1 MKNLKILFVLLVTVT
16 HLYAQSSITIG
27 RGSSISINNGADV
40 NAGNRDGTLMSAGT
54 FNSRSITLDPVAIS
68 ATSITSI
75 SFNANWN
82 ASAGA
87 NGYKLDVSTDPN
99 FGSFITGY
107 QNLDVGNVNTLNV
120 NSGLSGGLTYYY
132 RLRAYDIDGIT
143 GYSNVITVTLAPPS
157 PVETAATNKTEVS
170 FSANWNSS
178 VGATGYK
185 LDVSTD
191 LNFGAGSFVAGFQNK
206 DVGNVTTYSV
216 VGLTGGTTYYYRIR
230 SYNSSGESAN
240 SGTITILTIPVPP
253 NATAAS
259 SLTQTSFVAG
269 WQVVTSATGYRLDVS
284 TSATFAAGSF
294 VTGYENIDVGNV
306 LSYTV
311 NTNLSAG
318 TTYYYRV
325 RAYNATGTS
334 GNSNAISLITIPP
347 NPVSIAA
354 TNFSTSSFDANW
366 NASTGATK
374 YYLDVSTDA
383 AFAAGTFVTG
393 YENLD
398 AGNVITYTI
407 NTNLSAGTIYYYRVR
422 AANVSGTSGNSTV
435 ITAMT
440 LSTAPVAT
448 AASSITQTSFSAN
461 WNASVG
467 AEKYYLDVATDNT
480 FSSYVAGYQNKD
492 VGAVTTYSINTNLSA
507 GTTYYYR
514 IRAFN
519 VSGNSSNS
527 NVISLVTVP
536 PNPISAVGT
545 NVTGTSFD
553 ANWNAA
559 ASATGYKLDVS
570 TDNAF
575 GAGAF
580 LAGFENKDVGNVV
593 TFSISGLSENTN
605 YYYRVRAYNVSG
617 TSGNSGIITVLT
629 APTIPVAIAATTI
642 TASSFNANWNASVGT
657 AKYYLDVA
665 TDNGFTSYVAGYQN
679 KDVGNIT
686 TYNINGLTAGT
697 NYYYRVRAN
706 NAGGTSGSS
715 NTITLATIP
724 GAPTSTAATLVVS
737 TSFSAN
743 WNAVTGAA
751 GYKLDVSTVS
761 NFASYVAGFDDLDV
775 GNVTTY
781 SVTGLSSNTT
791 YYYRVEAYNNYGIG
805 ANSGVITVLT
815 TPSSVVATSATTIQT
830 TSFTSNWDA
839 LVGVNGYYLDV
850 ATDNGFTSYVVG
862 YQNKDVGNVTTH
874 NVAGLL
880 PGINYYYR
888 VRAYNGSGA
897 GNNSN
902 VISLITLPSA
912 PVATNATTITT
923 SSFDANWNATVGAAK
938 YYLDVATDIGF
949 TSYVAG
955 YQNKDVGNV
964 TTSAIVSLSSGTNY
978 YYRVRAFNASGTSA
992 NSNTIGLITLPAA
1005 PVATNATTI
1014 TTSSFDANWDASVGS
1029 TKYYLDVAT
1038 DNGFTSYVAGYQN
1051 RDVGNVSTFNI
1062 NGLTAGTNY
1071 YYRVRAFNASGT
1083 SSNSNVIN
1091 LITMPIAPVATN
1103 ATTITTSSFDA
1114 NWNVSVGASKYYLD
1128 VATDN
1133 GFTSYVA
1140 GYQNKD
1146 VGNVTIF
1153 GVDGLTAGANY
1164 YYRVRAFN
1172 SSGTSTNSNV
1182 INLITVSLAPVAN
1195 AATTITPS
1203 SFDANWNAS
1212 VGAAKYYLDVAT
1224 DNGFTSYVVGYQ
1236 NKDVGNVTTYN
1247 INGLTSGT
1255 NYYYRVRANN
1265 AGGTSG
1271 SSNTIALATVPANP
1285 TATAAT
1291 LVVSTSFSS
1300 NWNAVTGATGY
1311 KLDVSTVSNFTSFL
1325 AGYND
1330 LDVGN
1335 VTTYSVTGLNSNT
1348 TYYYRLRAFNNYG
1361 ESGNSGVITVLT
1373 TPSAVVATSATTI
1386 QTTSFTSNWNALIG
1400 VSGYYL
1406 DVATDNGFTSYVVGY
1421 QNKDVGNV
1429 TTHNVV
1435 GLLPGI
1441 NYYYRVRAYNGT
1453 GAGNNSN
1460 VISLI
1465 TLPSA
1470 PVATNAT
1477 TITTS
1482 SFDAN
1487 WNASVGAAKYYLDVA
1502 TDNGFTSYV
1511 AGYQNKDVGNVTT
1524 SAIVSLSSGTNY
1536 YYRVRAFNASGT
1548 SANSNTIG
1556 LITLPAA
1563 PVATNATTIT
1573 TSSFDANWNASVG
1586 AVKYYLDMA
1595 TDNGFTSYVAG
1606 YQNKDVGNVTTLA
1619 IASLSSGTNYYYRVR
1634 AFNASGT
1641 SSNSNVINLITMPIA
1656 PVATNATTITTSSFD
1671 ANWNASV
1678 GSAKYYLDVATDN
1691 GFTSFLAGYQNKDVG
1706 NVTTLAIASLTSG
1719 TNYYYRVRAFNASGT
1734 SVNSNIIGLITLPAA
1749 PVATNATTITISS
1762 FDANWNRSVGA
1773 VKYYLDVATDNGF
1786 TSYVAG
1792 YQNRDVGNVSTFNIN
1807 GLTAGTNY
1815 YYRVRAFNIG
1825 GTSSNSNTISLIT
1838 VSQAPIANSAINIT
1852 QTGFEANWNPTTGAA
1867 GYLLDVVTDNGFT
1880 SYVAGYQ
1887 NKDVWNVTSLNIT
1900 GLTPGATYYYQVR
1913 AYNNSGTSNNSNIVG
1928 LITMSTVPVA
1938 ANATNITQTSFAANW
1953 SASIGAEKYFL
1964 DLATDSLFTSFVS
1977 GFNNRDVGNITTL
1990 SISNLTENT
1999 SYYYRIRAFNASGST
2014 SNSNRI
2020 SVKTLPSYLII
2031 SGNAGISNAV
2041 LSYHDVTDKM
2051 VSADGAG
2058 NFSIS
2063 VSYGWSGTITPSTP
2077 GVIFSPSCRTCS
2089 NITCN
2094 LTDQNF
2100 TASINTYLLTITSV
2114 NGAVYKNPDLASYTH
2129 GTQVQITATPTAG
2142 YTFTGWSGDASGSAN
2157 PITVTMTGNKNIIAN
2172 YSINT
2177 YSLTITSENGSV
2189 IKNPDQE
2196 NYNHGSTVQLTASP
2210 ITGYTF
2216 VGWSGDV
2223 SGSANPITI
2232 IMDGNKSIAAN
2243 YSVSTYALTVISVNG
2258 TITKNPDQVSYAHGA
2273 QVQITAVPITGY
2285 TFIGWSG
2292 DATGSE
2298 NPLTVIMDGSKNITA
2313 NYSINTFTLSIT
2325 SINGT
2330 VAKSPDQASYNYG
2343 SQVQL
2348 TATPTVGYSFT
2359 NWSGDA
2365 SGAVNPVTIN
2375 MDGDKNITANYSI
2388 NTYTIAIT
2396 SVNGTVTKEPDLT
2409 NYNHGTQVKLTA
2421 IPSDGYKFSQWIEN
2435 GNTLT
2440 TNSVLQFEIISNR
2453 VLTAV
2458 YEKVNHPPVFVRFL
2472 PDTTINVH
2480 STQVAFNYQYLSVDP
2495 DGDVVTYNLDSGPD
2509 GATLSSSGLFSWI
2522 PKTSQAGQQFLVVVT
2537 ITDGKFSETKI
2548 SSLTTNP
2555 VIVSVEK
2562 ISDAIPIDYKLYQNY
2577 PNPFNPTTK
2586 IQFDLPKEG
2595 MVRLTVYNSLG
2606 QEVEI
2611 LVNQVL
2617 SAGKYS
2623 KNFDASELSNG
2634 IYFFRLQ
2641 AKDFVL
2647 SKKMILV
2654 K

>member
-1 MKNLKILFVLLVTVT
+1 MKNLRILFVLLVTVT

-27 RGSSISINNGADV
+27 RGSSISISNGSDV

-143 GYSNVITVTLAPPS
+143 GYSNVIIVTLAPPS
-157 PVETAATNKTEVS
+157 PVETAATNKAEVS

-216 VGLTGGTTYYYRIR
+216 TSLTGGTTYYYRIR
-230 SYNSSGESAN
+230 SYNANGESAS
-240 SGTITILTIPVPP
+240 SGTVTVLTIPIPP
-253 NATAAS
+253 IALAAS

-269 WQVVTSATGYRLDVS
+269 WQAVTSATGYRLDVS
-284 TSATFAAGSF
+284 TSATFAAGNF
-294 VTGYENIDVGNV
+294 VTGYEDIDVSNV

-334 GNSNAISLITIPP
+334 GNSNAINLITIPP

-383 AFAAGTFVTG
+383 AFAAGTFVSG

-407 NTNLSAGTIYYYRVR
+407 NTNLSAGTTYYYRVR
-422 AANVSGTSGNSTV
+422 ATNMSGTSGNSAV
-435 ITAMT
+435 ITTMT

-448 AASSITQTSFSAN
+448 SASSITQTSFSAN
-461 WNASVG
+461 WNVSVG

-492 VGAVTTYSINTNLSA
+492 VGAVTTYSVNTNLSA

-514 IRAFN
+514 ACAFN

-536 PNPISAVGT
+536 PNPISAAGT

-553 ANWNAA
+553 ANWNVA

-580 LAGFENKDVGNVV
+580 LDGFENKDVGNVV

-642 TASSFNANWNASVGT
+642 TASSFNANWNASVG
-657 AKYYLDVA
+657 
-665 TDNGFTSYVAGYQN
+665 
-679 KDVGNIT
+679 
-686 TYNINGLTAGT
+686 
-697 NYYYRVRAN
+697 
-706 NAGGTSGSS
+706 
-715 NTITLATIP
+715 
-724 GAPTSTAATLVVS
+724 
-737 TSFSAN
+737 
-743 WNAVTGAA
+743 
-751 GYKLDVSTVS
+751 
-761 NFASYVAGFDDLDV
+761 
-775 GNVTTY
+775 
-781 SVTGLSSNTT
+781 
-791 YYYRVEAYNNYGIG
+791 
-805 ANSGVITVLT
+805 
-815 TPSSVVATSATTIQT
+815 
-830 TSFTSNWDA
+830 
-839 LVGVNGYYLDV
+839 
-850 ATDNGFTSYVVG
+850 
-862 YQNKDVGNVTTH
+862 
-874 NVAGLL
+874 
-880 PGINYYYR
+880 
-888 VRAYNGSGA
+888 
-897 GNNSN
+897 
-902 VISLITLPSA
+902 
-912 PVATNATTITT
+912 
-923 SSFDANWNATVGAAK
+923 AAK
-938 YYLDVATDIGF
+938 YFI
-949 TSYVAG
+949 
-955 YQNKDVGNV
+955 
-964 TTSAIVSLSSGTNY
+964 
-978 YYRVRAFNASGTSA
+978 
-992 NSNTIGLITLPAA
+992 
-1005 PVATNATTI
+1005 
-1014 TTSSFDANWDASVGS
+1014 
-1029 TKYYLDVAT
+1029 
-1038 DNGFTSYVAGYQN
+1038 
-1051 RDVGNVSTFNI
+1051 
-1062 NGLTAGTNY
+1062 
-1071 YYRVRAFNASGT
+1071 
-1083 SSNSNVIN
+1083 
-1091 LITMPIAPVATN
+1091 
-1103 ATTITTSSFDA
+1103 
-1114 NWNVSVGASKYYLD
+1114 
-1128 VATDN
+1128 
-1133 GFTSYVA
+1133 
-1140 GYQNKD
+1140 
-1146 VGNVTIF
+1146 
-1153 GVDGLTAGANY
+1153 
-1164 YYRVRAFN
+1164 
-1172 SSGTSTNSNV
+1172 
-1182 INLITVSLAPVAN
+1182 
-1195 AATTITPS
+1195 
-1203 SFDANWNAS
+1203 
-1212 VGAAKYYLDVAT
+1212 DVAT

-1271 SSNTIALATVPANP
+1271 SSNTIALATIPGAP
-1285 TATAAT
+1285 TSTAAT
-1291 LVVSTSFSS
+1291 LVVSTSFSA

-1311 KLDVSTVSNFTSFL
+1311 KLDVSTVSNFASYV
-1325 AGYND
+1325 AGFDD

-1335 VTTYSVTGLNSNT
+1335 VTTYSVTGLSSNT
-1348 TYYYRLRAFNNYG
+1348 TYYYRVEAYNNYG
-1361 ESGNSGVITVLT
+1361 TGENSGVITVLT

-1386 QTTSFTSNWNALIG
+1386 QTTSFTSNWDALVG

-1441 NYYYRVRAYNGT
+1441 NYYYRVRAYNGSGT
-1453 GAGNNSN
+1453 GNNSN

-1477 TITTS
+1477 TITT
-1482 SFDAN
+1482 N
-1487 WNASVGAAKYYLDVA
+1487 
-1502 TDNGFTSYV
+1502 
-1511 AGYQNKDVGNVTT
+1511 
-1524 SAIVSLSSGTNY
+1524 
-1536 YYRVRAFNASGT
+1536 
-1548 SANSNTIG
+1548 
-1556 LITLPAA
+1556 
-1563 PVATNATTIT
+1563 
-1573 TSSFDANWNASVG
+1573 SFDANWNASVG
-1586 AVKYYLDMA
+1586 AVKYYLDIA
-1595 TDNGFTSYVAG
+1595 TDNGYTSYVAG
-1606 YQNKDVGNVTTLA
+1606 YQNRDVGNVSTFNINGL
-1619 IASLSSGTNYYYRVR
+1619 IAGTNYYYRVR
-1634 AFNASGT
+1634 AFNVSGT

-1671 ANWNASV
+1671 ANWNTSV
-1678 GSAKYYLDVATDN
+1678 GSAKYYLDVATDI
-1691 GFTSFLAGYQNKDVG
+1691 GFTSYVAGYQNKDVG
-1706 NVTTLAIASLTSG
+1706 NV
-1719 TNYYYRVRAFNASGT
+1719 
-1734 SVNSNIIGLITLPAA
+1734 
-1749 PVATNATTITISS
+1749 
-1762 FDANWNRSVGA
+1762 
-1773 VKYYLDVATDNGF
+1773 
-1786 TSYVAG
+1786 
-1792 YQNRDVGNVSTFNIN
+1792 STYNIN

-1825 GTSSNSNTISLIT
+1825 GTSNNSNTISLIT

-1852 QTGFEANWNPTTGAA
+1852 QTSFEANWNPTTGAA

-1938 ANATNITQTSFAANW
+1938 ANATNITQTSFVANW
-1953 SASIGAEKYFL
+1953 SASIGADKYFL

-1999 SYYYRIRAFNASGST
+1999 SYYYRIRAFNASGAT

-2020 SVKTLPSYLII
+2020 LVKTLPSYLII

-2041 LSYHDVTDKM
+2041 LSYHDVTDKT

-2063 VSYGWSGTITPSTP
+2063 VSYGWCGTITPNAL
-2077 GVIFSPSCRTCS
+2077 GVTFSPSCRTCS

-2100 TASINTYLLTITSV
+2100 TASINTYLLTITS
-2114 NGAVYKNPDLASYTH
+2114 
-2129 GTQVQITATPTAG
+2129 
-2142 YTFTGWSGDASGSAN
+2142 
-2157 PITVTMTGNKNIIAN
+2157 
-2172 YSINT
+2172 
-2177 YSLTITSENGSV
+2177 ENGTV
-2189 IKNPDQE
+2189 IKNPDLE

-2232 IMDGNKSIAAN
+2232 NMDGNKSIAAN

-2285 TFIGWSG
+2285 SFIGWSG

-2509 GATLSSSGLFSWI
+2509 GATLSSSGLFSWV
-2522 PKTSQAGQQFLVVVT
+2522 PKTSQAGKQFLLVVT
-2537 ITDGKFSETKI
+2537 ITDGKFFETKI

-2623 KNFDASELSNG
+2623 KNFDASQLSNG
-2634 IYFFRLQ
+2634 IYFFRLE

>member
-1 MKNLKILFVLLVTVT
+1 
-16 HLYAQSSITIG
+16 
-27 RGSSISINNGADV
+27 
-40 NAGNRDGTLMSAGT
+40 MSAGT

-143 GYSNVITVTLAPPS
+143 GYSNVIIVTLAPPS
-157 PVETAATNKTEVS
+157 PVETAATNKAEVS

-216 VGLTGGTTYYYRIR
+216 TSLTGGTTYYYRIR
-230 SYNSSGESAN
+230 SYNANGESAS
-240 SGTITILTIPVPP
+240 SGTVTVLTIPIPP
-253 NATAAS
+253 IALAAS

-269 WQVVTSATGYRLDVS
+269 WQAVTSATGYRLDVS
-284 TSATFAAGSF
+284 TSATFAAGNF
-294 VTGYENIDVGNV
+294 VTGYEDIDVSNV

-334 GNSNAISLITIPP
+334 GNSNAINLITIPP

-383 AFAAGTFVTG
+383 AFAAGTFVSG

-407 NTNLSAGTIYYYRVR
+407 NTNLSAGTTYYYRVR
-422 AANVSGTSGNSTV
+422 ATNMSGTSGNSAV
-435 ITAMT
+435 ITTMT

-448 AASSITQTSFSAN
+448 SASSITQTSFSAN
-461 WNASVG
+461 WNVSVG

-492 VGAVTTYSINTNLSA
+492 VGAVTTYSVNTNLSA

-514 IRAFN
+514 ACAFN

-536 PNPISAVGT
+536 PNPISAAGT

-553 ANWNAA
+553 ANWNVA

-580 LAGFENKDVGNVV
+580 LDGFENKDVGNVV

-642 TASSFNANWNASVGT
+642 TASSFNANWNASVG
-657 AKYYLDVA
+657 
-665 TDNGFTSYVAGYQN
+665 
-679 KDVGNIT
+679 
-686 TYNINGLTAGT
+686 
-697 NYYYRVRAN
+697 
-706 NAGGTSGSS
+706 
-715 NTITLATIP
+715 
-724 GAPTSTAATLVVS
+724 
-737 TSFSAN
+737 
-743 WNAVTGAA
+743 
-751 GYKLDVSTVS
+751 
-761 NFASYVAGFDDLDV
+761 
-775 GNVTTY
+775 
-781 SVTGLSSNTT
+781 
-791 YYYRVEAYNNYGIG
+791 
-805 ANSGVITVLT
+805 
-815 TPSSVVATSATTIQT
+815 
-830 TSFTSNWDA
+830 
-839 LVGVNGYYLDV
+839 
-850 ATDNGFTSYVVG
+850 
-862 YQNKDVGNVTTH
+862 
-874 NVAGLL
+874 
-880 PGINYYYR
+880 
-888 VRAYNGSGA
+888 
-897 GNNSN
+897 
-902 VISLITLPSA
+902 
-912 PVATNATTITT
+912 
-923 SSFDANWNATVGAAK
+923 AAK
-938 YYLDVATDIGF
+938 YFI
-949 TSYVAG
+949 
-955 YQNKDVGNV
+955 
-964 TTSAIVSLSSGTNY
+964 
-978 YYRVRAFNASGTSA
+978 
-992 NSNTIGLITLPAA
+992 
-1005 PVATNATTI
+1005 
-1014 TTSSFDANWDASVGS
+1014 
-1029 TKYYLDVAT
+1029 
-1038 DNGFTSYVAGYQN
+1038 
-1051 RDVGNVSTFNI
+1051 
-1062 NGLTAGTNY
+1062 
-1071 YYRVRAFNASGT
+1071 
-1083 SSNSNVIN
+1083 
-1091 LITMPIAPVATN
+1091 
-1103 ATTITTSSFDA
+1103 
-1114 NWNVSVGASKYYLD
+1114 
-1128 VATDN
+1128 
-1133 GFTSYVA
+1133 
-1140 GYQNKD
+1140 
-1146 VGNVTIF
+1146 
-1153 GVDGLTAGANY
+1153 
-1164 YYRVRAFN
+1164 
-1172 SSGTSTNSNV
+1172 
-1182 INLITVSLAPVAN
+1182 
-1195 AATTITPS
+1195 
-1203 SFDANWNAS
+1203 
-1212 VGAAKYYLDVAT
+1212 DVAT

-1271 SSNTIALATVPANP
+1271 SSNTIALATIPGAP
-1285 TATAAT
+1285 TSTAAT
-1291 LVVSTSFSS
+1291 LVVSTSFSA

-1311 KLDVSTVSNFTSFL
+1311 KLDVSTVSNFASYV
-1325 AGYND
+1325 AGFDD

-1335 VTTYSVTGLNSNT
+1335 VTTYSVTGLSSNT
-1348 TYYYRLRAFNNYG
+1348 TYYYRVEAYNNYG
-1361 ESGNSGVITVLT
+1361 TGENSGVITVLT

-1386 QTTSFTSNWNALIG
+1386 QTTSFTSNWDALVG

-1441 NYYYRVRAYNGT
+1441 NYYYRVRAYNGSGT
-1453 GAGNNSN
+1453 GNNSN

-1477 TITTS
+1477 TITTN

-1487 WNASVGAAKYYLDVA
+1487 WNASVGAEKYYLDVA

-1524 SAIVSLSSGTNY
+1524 NNINGLTSGTNY

-1548 SANSNTIG
+1548 SGNSNTIG

-1573 TSSFDANWNASVG
+1573 ISSFDANWNASVG

-1606 YQNKDVGNVTTLA
+1606 YQNRDVGNVSTFNINGL
-1619 IASLSSGTNYYYRVR
+1619 IAGTNYYYRVR
-1634 AFNASGT
+1634 AFNVSGT

-1671 ANWNASV
+1671 ANWNTSV
-1678 GSAKYYLDVATDN
+1678 GSAKYYLDVATDI
-1691 GFTSFLAGYQNKDVG
+1691 GFTSYVAGYQNKDVG

-1749 PVATNATTITISS
+1749 PVATSATTITISS
-1762 FDANWNRSVGA
+1762 FDANWNASVGA
-1773 VKYYLDVATDNGF
+1773 AKYYLDVATDNGF

-1792 YQNRDVGNVSTFNIN
+1792 YQNRDVGNVSTYNIN

-1825 GTSSNSNTISLIT
+1825 GTSNNSNTISLIT

-1852 QTGFEANWNPTTGAA
+1852 QTSFEANWNPTTGAA

-1938 ANATNITQTSFAANW
+1938 ANATNITQTSFVANW
-1953 SASIGAEKYFL
+1953 SASIGADKYFL

-1999 SYYYRIRAFNASGST
+1999 SYYYRIRAFNASGAT

-2020 SVKTLPSYLII
+2020 LVKTLPSYLII

-2041 LSYHDVTDKM
+2041 LSYHDVTDKT

-2063 VSYGWSGTITPSTP
+2063 VSYGWCGTITPNAL
-2077 GVIFSPSCRTCS
+2077 GVTFSPSCRTCS

-2114 NGAVYKNPDLASYTH
+2114 NGTVIKNPDLASYTH
-2129 GTQVQITATPTAG
+2129 GTQVQITATPSAG

-2232 IMDGNKSIAAN
+2232 NMDGNKSIAAN

-2285 TFIGWSG
+2285 SFIGWSG

-2509 GATLSSSGLFSWI
+2509 GATLSSSGLFSWV
-2522 PKTSQAGQQFLVVVT
+2522 PKTSQAGKQFLLVVT
-2537 ITDGKFSETKI
+2537 ITDGKFFETKI

-2623 KNFDASELSNG
+2623 KNFDASQLSNG
-2634 IYFFRLQ
+2634 IYFFRLE

>member
-1 MKNLKILFVLLVTVT
+1 MKNLRILFVLLVTVT

-27 RGSSISINNGADV
+27 RGSSISISNGSDV

-143 GYSNVITVTLAPPS
+143 GYSNVIIVTLAPPS
-157 PVETAATNKTEVS
+157 PVETAATNKAEVS

-216 VGLTGGTTYYYRIR
+216 TSLTGGTTYYYRIR
-230 SYNSSGESAN
+230 SYNANGESAS
-240 SGTITILTIPVPP
+240 SGTVTVLTIPIPP
-253 NATAAS
+253 IALAAS

-269 WQVVTSATGYRLDVS
+269 WQAVTSATGYRLDVS
-284 TSATFAAGSF
+284 TSATFAAGNF
-294 VTGYENIDVGNV
+294 VTGYEDIDVSNV

-334 GNSNAISLITIPP
+334 GNSNAINLITIPP

-383 AFAAGTFVTG
+383 AFAAGTFVSG

-407 NTNLSAGTIYYYRVR
+407 NTNLSAGTTYYYRVR
-422 AANVSGTSGNSTV
+422 ATNMSGTSGNSAV
-435 ITAMT
+435 ITTMT

-448 AASSITQTSFSAN
+448 SASSITQTSFSAN
-461 WNASVG
+461 WNVSVG

-492 VGAVTTYSINTNLSA
+492 VGAVTTYSVNTNLSA

-514 IRAFN
+514 ACAFN

-536 PNPISAVGT
+536 PNPISAAGT

-553 ANWNAA
+553 ANWNVA

-580 LAGFENKDVGNVV
+580 LDGFENKDVGNVV

-642 TASSFNANWNASVGT
+642 TASSFNANWNASVGA
-657 AKYYLDVA
+657 AKYFIDVA
-665 TDNGFTSYVAGYQN
+665 TDNGFTSYV
-679 KDVGNIT
+679 V
-686 TYNINGLTAGT
+686 
-697 NYYYRVRAN
+697 
-706 NAGGTSGSS
+706 
-715 NTITLATIP
+715 
-724 GAPTSTAATLVVS
+724 
-737 TSFSAN
+737 
-743 WNAVTGAA
+743 
-751 GYKLDVSTVS
+751 
-761 NFASYVAGFDDLDV
+761 GFDDLDV

-791 YYYRVEAYNNYGIG
+791 YYYRVEAYNNYG
-805 ANSGVITVLT
+805 
-815 TPSSVVATSATTIQT
+815 
-830 TSFTSNWDA
+830 
-839 LVGVNGYYLDV
+839 
-850 ATDNGFTSYVVG
+850 
-862 YQNKDVGNVTTH
+862 
-874 NVAGLL
+874 
-880 PGINYYYR
+880 
-888 VRAYNGSGA
+888 
-897 GNNSN
+897 
-902 VISLITLPSA
+902 
-912 PVATNATTITT
+912 
-923 SSFDANWNATVGAAK
+923 
-938 YYLDVATDIGF
+938 
-949 TSYVAG
+949 
-955 YQNKDVGNV
+955 
-964 TTSAIVSLSSGTNY
+964 
-978 YYRVRAFNASGTSA
+978 
-992 NSNTIGLITLPAA
+992 
-1005 PVATNATTI
+1005 
-1014 TTSSFDANWDASVGS
+1014 
-1029 TKYYLDVAT
+1029 
-1038 DNGFTSYVAGYQN
+1038 
-1051 RDVGNVSTFNI
+1051 
-1062 NGLTAGTNY
+1062 
-1071 YYRVRAFNASGT
+1071 
-1083 SSNSNVIN
+1083 
-1091 LITMPIAPVATN
+1091 
-1103 ATTITTSSFDA
+1103 
-1114 NWNVSVGASKYYLD
+1114 
-1128 VATDN
+1128 
-1133 GFTSYVA
+1133 
-1140 GYQNKD
+1140 
-1146 VGNVTIF
+1146 
-1153 GVDGLTAGANY
+1153 
-1164 YYRVRAFN
+1164 
-1172 SSGTSTNSNV
+1172 
-1182 INLITVSLAPVAN
+1182 
-1195 AATTITPS
+1195 
-1203 SFDANWNAS
+1203 
-1212 VGAAKYYLDVAT
+1212 
-1224 DNGFTSYVVGYQ
+1224 
-1236 NKDVGNVTTYN
+1236 
-1247 INGLTSGT
+1247 
-1255 NYYYRVRANN
+1255 
-1265 AGGTSG
+1265 
-1271 SSNTIALATVPANP
+1271 
-1285 TATAAT
+1285 
-1291 LVVSTSFSS
+1291 
-1300 NWNAVTGATGY
+1300 TG
-1311 KLDVSTVSNFTSFL
+1311 
-1325 AGYND
+1325 
-1330 LDVGN
+1330 
-1335 VTTYSVTGLNSNT
+1335 
-1348 TYYYRLRAFNNYG
+1348 
-1361 ESGNSGVITVLT
+1361 ENSGVITVLT

-1386 QTTSFTSNWNALIG
+1386 QTTSFTSNWDALVG

-1441 NYYYRVRAYNGT
+1441 NYYYRVRAYNGSGT
-1453 GAGNNSN
+1453 GNNSN

-1477 TITTS
+1477 TITTN

-1487 WNASVGAAKYYLDVA
+1487 WNASVGAEKYYLDVA

-1524 SAIVSLSSGTNY
+1524 NNINGLTSGTNY
-1536 YYRVRAFNASGT
+1536 YYRVRAFN
-1548 SANSNTIG
+1548 
-1556 LITLPAA
+1556 
-1563 PVATNATTIT
+1563 V
-1573 TSSFDANWNASVG
+1573 
-1586 AVKYYLDMA
+1586 
-1595 TDNGFTSYVAG
+1595 
-1606 YQNKDVGNVTTLA
+1606 
-1619 IASLSSGTNYYYRVR
+1619 
-1634 AFNASGT
+1634 SGT

-1671 ANWNASV
+1671 ANWNTSV
-1678 GSAKYYLDVATDN
+1678 GSAKYYLDVATDI
-1691 GFTSFLAGYQNKDVG
+1691 GFTSYVAGYQNKDVG

-1719 TNYYYRVRAFNASGT
+1719 TNYYYRVRAFN
-1734 SVNSNIIGLITLPAA
+1734 V
-1749 PVATNATTITISS
+1749 
-1762 FDANWNRSVGA
+1762 
-1773 VKYYLDVATDNGF
+1773 
-1786 TSYVAG
+1786 
-1792 YQNRDVGNVSTFNIN
+1792 
-1807 GLTAGTNY
+1807 
-1815 YYRVRAFNIG
+1815 G
-1825 GTSSNSNTISLIT
+1825 GTSNNSNTISLIT

-1852 QTGFEANWNPTTGAA
+1852 QTSFEANWNPTTGAA

-1938 ANATNITQTSFAANW
+1938 ANATNITQTSFVANW
-1953 SASIGAEKYFL
+1953 SASIGADKYFL

-1999 SYYYRIRAFNASGST
+1999 SYYYRIRAFNASGAT

-2020 SVKTLPSYLII
+2020 LVKTLPSYLII

-2041 LSYHDVTDKM
+2041 LSYHDVTDKT

-2063 VSYGWSGTITPSTP
+2063 VSYGWCGTITPNAL
-2077 GVIFSPSCRTCS
+2077 GVTFSPSCRTCS

-2100 TASINTYLLTITSV
+2100 TASINTYLLTITS
-2114 NGAVYKNPDLASYTH
+2114 
-2129 GTQVQITATPTAG
+2129 
-2142 YTFTGWSGDASGSAN
+2142 
-2157 PITVTMTGNKNIIAN
+2157 
-2172 YSINT
+2172 
-2177 YSLTITSENGSV
+2177 ENGTV
-2189 IKNPDQE
+2189 IKNPDLE

-2232 IMDGNKSIAAN
+2232 NMDGNKSIAAN

-2285 TFIGWSG
+2285 SFIGWSG

-2509 GATLSSSGLFSWI
+2509 GATLSSSGLFSWV
-2522 PKTSQAGQQFLVVVT
+2522 PKTSQAGKQFLLVVT
-2537 ITDGKFSETKI
+2537 ITDGKFFETKI

-2623 KNFDASELSNG
+2623 KNFDASQLSNG
-2634 IYFFRLQ
+2634 IYFFRLE